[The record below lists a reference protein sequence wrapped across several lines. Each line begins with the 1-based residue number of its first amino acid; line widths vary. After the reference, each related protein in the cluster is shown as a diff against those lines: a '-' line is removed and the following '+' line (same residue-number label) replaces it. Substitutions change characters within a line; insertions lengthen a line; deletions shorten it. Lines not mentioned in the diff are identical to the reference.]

1 MLSENAG
8 TEGVRSSLNCCRMA
22 VRNEFSTTQISQFVI
37 EGLQIGQQVVA
48 MAGAR
53 FLRELAQ
60 DLSQSGLRPDA
71 MLHNGRLVFLTAPGC
86 LSMLLKPDDPLQRGA
101 LRPNAPLARWVS
113 DWTWAYRRTAEPMAM
128 TECQRR
134 AHEFI
139 RSLGALSLCTVNGQ
153 LLDRNAM
160 LALLADHRRVA
171 KGNER
176 LPKPAAAAVV
186 ESIRR

>member
-1 MLSENAG
+1 MLPLEDSAP
-8 TEGVRSSLNCCRMA
+8 EGVRPLTNCRMV
-22 VRNEFSTTQISQFVI
+22 VRDDPSLTQVSQFVI

-60 DLSQSGLRPDA
+60 DLSQSGFRPDA
-71 MLHNGRLVFLTAPGC
+71 MLRNGRLVFLTAPNC
-86 LSMLLKPDDPLQRGA
+86 LSMLLAPDDPLQRGH
-101 LRPNAPLARWVS
+101 LRQNAPLVRWVS
-113 DWTWAYRRTAEPMAM
+113 DWTWAYRKTAEPMAM
-128 TECQRR
+128 TEHQRR
-134 AHEFI
+134 AHEFVK
-139 RSLGALSLCTVNGQ
+139 SQGALSLCSVNSQ

-176 LPKPAAAAVV
+176 LPKAAPAALMPGV
-186 ESIRR
+186 R